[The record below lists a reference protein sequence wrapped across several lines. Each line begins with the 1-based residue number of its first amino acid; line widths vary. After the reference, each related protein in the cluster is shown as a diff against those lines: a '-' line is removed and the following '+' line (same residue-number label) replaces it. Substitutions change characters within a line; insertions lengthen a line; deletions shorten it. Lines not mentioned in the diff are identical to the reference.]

1 MAWVHYAR
9 DVDPTDIN
17 NAHTLAGLLVP
28 AGARVLD
35 VGVGAGAVARF
46 LSGRG
51 CQVWGVEIDREAARH
66 AERWCVR
73 VVNADVETLDVD
85 AEFGDECFETV
96 LCLDV
101 LEHLKDP
108 VGALRRMMRRLSPG
122 GQVVI
127 SLPNV
132 THASVRLQILQG
144 RFPRTDAGLLD
155 RSHLQFFDR
164 AGALQLIADAGLRV
178 VQDLRVV
185 KRPEETELPNELG
198 RLGEEI
204 LDAATDGAD
213 ATTYQF
219 IFVAVPEEDA
229 FAVGA
234 PALSTVLQ
242 QRLNEQL
249 ALAAEAARW
258 ARALE
263 QRHAELQGEAA
274 GLRQALVRAE
284 ADRDAAI
291 AEATTAREEVRKATA
306 ASAGLEQRL
315 DQLLER
321 IDTAAARVDA
331 VAHLHER
338 IERAE
343 HDRAAAATE
352 LAYDREVAAANQ
364 QRQERLDRRAH
375 DLTVALVVR
384 EQEIARLQAAVADER
399 KTLAGLTRQVTF
411 LQNDRIVKDAFVSDL
426 RQRLLE
432 ATAAADEARARCARR
447 EMELAEAMRRTDDLA
462 AELAASAAAADTARA
477 TARELE
483 DRLHQP
489 RHLLADRMNSRVK
502 RWTLLHRALKAWL
515 GGPRRQAGRQ

>member
-28 AGARVLD
+28 AGTRVLD
-35 VGVGAGAVARF
+35 VGVGGGAVARF

-51 CQVWGVEIDREAARH
+51 CQVWGIEIDREAARH

-85 AEFGDECFETV
+85 AEFGDECFDTV

-108 VGALRRMMRRLSPG
+108 VGALRRVIRRLAPG

-132 THASVRLQILQG
+132 THASVRLQIMQG

-164 AGALQLIADAGLRV
+164 AGARQLIADAGLRI
-178 VQDLRVV
+178 VQDLRVT
-185 KRPEETELPNELG
+185 KQPEETELPNGLG
-198 RLGEEI
+198 RLGDEI
-204 LDAATDGAD
+204 LDAATDGDD

-219 IFVAVPEEDA
+219 IFVAVAEGDA
-229 FAVGA
+229 FGVGA

-249 ALAAEAARW
+249 ALAAEASRW
-258 ARALE
+258 ARSLE
-263 QRHAELQGEAA
+263 QRHAELQDDAA
-274 GLRQALVRAE
+274 SLRQALVSAQTE
-284 ADRDAAI
+284 RDAAV
-291 AEATTAREEVRKATA
+291 AEAIAAREEARSAAASGAALERRLEELLQRIDAAAGQIRDVARLQERIDRAEQDQATA
-306 ASAGLEQRL
+306 AA
-315 DQLLER
+315 
-321 IDTAAARVDA
+321 
-331 VAHLHER
+331 
-338 IERAE
+338 
-343 HDRAAAATE
+343 E
-352 LAYDREVAAANQ
+352 LAYDRQVAAANQ
-364 QRQERLDRRAH
+364 QRQELLDRRSH

-384 EQEIARLQAAVADER
+384 EQEIARLQATLGDER
-399 KTLAGLTRQVTF
+399 RAIADLARQVTF
-411 LQNDRIVKDAFVSDL
+411 LQNDRIVKDAYAADL
-426 RQRLLE
+426 RQRLNE
-432 ATAAADEARARCARR
+432 ANGATDEARARCARR
-447 EMELAEAMRRTDDLA
+447 ELELTEAMRRADALA
-462 AELAASAAAADTARA
+462 MEAAAAAGDAEAARA

-483 DRLHQP
+483 ERLGQP
-489 RHLLADRMNSRVK
+489 RHVLIDRVNARLK
-502 RWTLLHRALKAWL
+502 RWRLVHRALKACL
-515 GGPRRQAGRQ
+515 PAPRRLAGRP